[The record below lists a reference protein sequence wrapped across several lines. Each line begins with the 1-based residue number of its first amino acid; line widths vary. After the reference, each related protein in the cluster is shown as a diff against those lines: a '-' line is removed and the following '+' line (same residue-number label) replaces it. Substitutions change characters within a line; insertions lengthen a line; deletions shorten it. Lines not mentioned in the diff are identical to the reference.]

1 MDKPHPSWLKG
12 KVGDEPEKPFPLEQ
26 RFRRQVLPIIGLFVV
41 SLIVLTALAVIQ
53 TLRDVQ
59 LEFAAR
65 RVQEISREMTQK
77 APMEWSAVI
86 AAKADF
92 RQWQIVAD
100 LLREA
105 ADERGLPRLKLY
117 SSSRVVMFSTV
128 PGEVGVSEDNTALAA
143 AIGERERVLLP
154 HRETDGSRYNE
165 YYIPLQNDKQ
175 VALVFE
181 LYEPAG
187 YLNAIIARA
196 LLWPTLVPGLLLVGL
211 VVTLGYLI
219 RRAQA
224 GIDVRAA
231 RVRELSARV
240 ESLISSSAVEAA
252 RAAPTGSDM
261 PLRRI
266 EVSLLYSDVRHFTG
280 YAEAILPEKV
290 VDFLSRIMALQID
303 CVSRHAGDV
312 DKLIGD
318 ALLARFEGT
327 QKERRA
333 IAAAL
338 DIQSVM
344 QRSKLPRGVGI
355 GVFTGTA
362 ILGPIGPKSRRDYTV
377 IGDSVNIA
385 ARLCAKAQRGE
396 IVCDVATVK
405 RSGLTKGPVTTETI
419 EVKGRK
425 NPIEVCRL
433 EHSGP

>member
-1 MDKPHPSWLKG
+1 M
-12 KVGDEPEKPFPLEQ
+12 
-26 RFRRQVLPIIGLFVV
+26 
-41 SLIVLTALAVIQ
+41 
-53 TLRDVQ
+53 
-59 LEFAAR
+59 
-65 RVQEISREMTQK
+65 
-77 APMEWSAVI
+77 
-86 AAKADF
+86 
-92 RQWQIVAD
+92 
-100 LLREA
+100 
-105 ADERGLPRLKLY
+105 
-117 SSSRVVMFSTV
+117 
-128 PGEVGVSEDNTALAA
+128 
-143 AIGERERVLLP
+143 
-154 HRETDGSRYNE
+154 
-165 YYIPLQNDKQ
+165 
-175 VALVFE
+175 
-181 LYEPAG
+181 
-187 YLNAIIARA
+187 
-196 LLWPTLVPGLLLVGL
+196 
-211 VVTLGYLI
+211 
-219 RRAQA
+219 
-224 GIDVRAA
+224 
-231 RVRELSARV
+231 
-240 ESLISSSAVEAA
+240 
-252 RAAPTGSDM
+252 
-261 PLRRI
+261 
-266 EVSLLYSDVRHFTG
+266 RHFTG

-377 IGDSVNIA
+377 IGNSVNIA